1 MLFQA
6 IFVGLVE
13 ETADDRE
20 PTIPIVPCLGA
31 DLPNPFVQHLPA
43 LESPDFSLQPFIELG
58 MAVTPEVKVADDGGG
73 RLRAFAQKVPA
84 QTRLG
89 DVGHGA
95 AETENLVELV

>member
-1 MLFQA
+1 MFFQA
-6 IFVGLVE
+6 IFGRLVE

-20 PTIPIVPCLGA
+20 PTIPICLGA